1 MRSYFFKQPKQVEFK
16 VRGVTKQKKL
26 YVHMLD
32 MIITKISAYEHEL
45 NLSENESRLLSG
57 SQIRFSLKRYMQTL
71 FLGILN
77 RAELLIWRKNIY
89 FNSDLFIIFRFF
101 FLMTCLN
108 Y

>member
-89 FNSDLFIIFRFF
+89 FNSDLFIIFRFL